1 MALGPLGLSHED
13 LWHVTRG
20 QLNDLIHAYNYKC
33 YLVRRERA
41 ELAAFVAIYQ
51 CRKPPS
57 IDKLCGEWCGGRVMT
72 VEEANRY
79 RLEKIKEAAANGKHD
94 AAI

>member
-1 MALGPLGLSHED
+1 MALGPLGLTHED

-20 QLNDLIHAYNYKC
+20 QLFDLIHAYNYKS

-41 ELAAFVAIYQ
+41 ELAAFIAIYQ
-51 CRKPPS
+51 GKKPPS
-57 IDKLCGEWCGGRVMT
+57 IEKLCGEWCDCRVMT